1 MKVPDTDP
9 PHPPCR
15 AYVPYTG
22 VRHRSTTRYWH
33 FPTLSLKFSECHFED
48 PDEYTY
54 WVDCNDAWAKD
65 WGMVGVPNWVP
76 LIVGLVGTMMV
87 NPYILQVVGFPRN
100 FLQHGIFLIVQ
111 AMFANIGYCG
121 KIGVATGYA
130 SIAVGVIDIIASAF
144 HIKSDRMKDLQL
156 IKDHPDYQSH
166 EDDDSEE

>member
-54 WVDCNDAWAKD
+54 WVEPQRVRHSEGVGDGGRTTWEGVGGTESIRWVALFQLGWAHRPL
-65 WGMVGVPNWVP
+65 VGSFLDEFKTCETAQPGGTRVHEGALTPVDRR
-76 LIVGLVGTMMV
+76 IVGTW
-87 NPYILQVVGFPRN
+87 
-100 FLQHGIFLIVQ
+100 
-111 AMFANIGYCG
+111 
-121 KIGVATGYA
+121 
-130 SIAVGVIDIIASAF
+130 
-144 HIKSDRMKDLQL
+144 
-156 IKDHPDYQSH
+156 DHT
-166 EDDDSEE
+166 ERAGRRRCAGLRLARTT